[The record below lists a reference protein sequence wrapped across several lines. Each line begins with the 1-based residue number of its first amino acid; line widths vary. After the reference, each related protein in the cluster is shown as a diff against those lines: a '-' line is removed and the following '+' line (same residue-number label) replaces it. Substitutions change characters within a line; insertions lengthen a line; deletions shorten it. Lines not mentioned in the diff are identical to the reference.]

1 MKRIV
6 RAMRTGCSSYNPAA
20 DMQLLQKVDLSC
32 KELRNDHLISL
43 GLGGV
48 RVRGATP
55 PTRDTKVLPAVP
67 AH

>member
-1 MKRIV
+1 
-6 RAMRTGCSSYNPAA
+6 
-20 DMQLLQKVDLSC
+20 MQLLQKVDLSC

>member
-1 MKRIV
+1 M

-55 PTRDTKVLPAVP
+55 PTRDIKVLPAVP